1 MHRPLEVAWT
11 VNFIIDKNLHVLQR
25 LADRHYVIEK
35 GRTVWSGTSAEMDR
49 DRELVHRYV
58 GL

>member
-1 MHRPLEVAWT
+1 
-11 VNFIIDKNLHVLQR
+11 VLKR

-35 GRTVWSGTSAEMDR
+35 GRTVWSGTSADMDR
-49 DRELVHRYV
+49 DREEVHRYV